1 MDQPTQDPRA
11 LPVPAEPRP
20 DWGKT
25 PPSPEERSFLEGPRS
40 RLEEFGRVLRIG
52 AEFIRGFR
60 ALHFIGPCVTVFG
73 SARFTEEHRYYAMA
87 REVGRELARTGF
99 TVMTGGGPGI
109 MEAANRGARE
119 GGGPSVGCNIEL
131 PHEQHPNPWLDRF
144 VEFRY
149 FFVRKVMLVKYSYGF
164 VVLPGG
170 FGTMDELFETATL
183 MQTGKIEDFP
193 LVLMGRDFWEP
204 MLAFLRDTMVAEGT
218 IAAEDYHSIF
228 VTDSPEEAVARIREA
243 AGRNPELRWEP
254 ARARH
259 VLGERGVAQR

>member
-1 MDQPTQDPRA
+1 
-11 LPVPAEPRP
+11 
-20 DWGKT
+20 
-25 PPSPEERSFLEGPRS
+25 
-40 RLEEFGRVLRIG
+40 
-52 AEFIRGFR
+52 
-60 ALHFIGPCVTVFG
+60 
-73 SARFTEEHRYYAMA
+73 
-87 REVGRELARTGF
+87 
-99 TVMTGGGPGI
+99 
-109 MEAANRGARE
+109 
-119 GGGPSVGCNIEL
+119 
-131 PHEQHPNPWLDRF
+131 
-144 VEFRY
+144 
-149 FFVRKVMLVKYSYGF
+149 
-164 VVLPGG
+164 
-170 FGTMDELFETATL
+170 MDELFETATL